1 MKLKLTSIE
10 LKTQRSCINSLIT
23 NTLIKTSVLLLNKPF
38 LTNGALVHPYNRGLA
53 LKCLPSKSFNPS
65 FNSLPFSKTKFKY
78 PLQVFVF
85 SSEASVNNLP
95 SVFTNLK
102 SIALVLWGVSFS
114 SCFFL
119 ISKKIQIESFISP
132 LYVYQT
138 FSCLLAYK

>member
-1 MKLKLTSIE
+1 MKLKQTSID
-10 LKTQRSCINSLIT
+10 LKTQRSRINSLIT
-23 NTLIKTSVLLLNKPF
+23 NTALKTSTLLLNKPF
-38 LTNGALVHPYNRGLA
+38 LTNATLECSYNSGSV

-65 FNSLPFSKTKFKY
+65 HNSLPFTKTTFKY

-85 SSEASVNNLP
+85 SSEVVTNNLAFIFAN
-95 SVFTNLK
+95 SKHVAFAQRGVF
-102 SIALVLWGVSFS
+102 FS

-138 FSCLLAYK
+138 FSCLLASK